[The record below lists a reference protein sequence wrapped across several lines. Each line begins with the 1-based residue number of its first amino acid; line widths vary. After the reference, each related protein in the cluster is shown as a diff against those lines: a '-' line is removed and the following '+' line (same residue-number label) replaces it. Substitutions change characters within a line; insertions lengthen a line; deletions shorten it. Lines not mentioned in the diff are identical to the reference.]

1 MCGMQVK
8 KASDFKEF
16 NVKLDAWVKTLMS
29 QVNMKKDQDVRFI
42 RLKDTIRS
50 QLNRLTLTDKTQV
63 KTVYKVK
70 GSDWVVEACGN
81 RTHVCWILKIG
92 RLRGDIRAQ
101 KWFLSLSYYVP
112 FESLFL
118 LMEQESIE
126 EARFLSHQTDK
137 WWQERWKIEMKEQ
150 CNIQSKRLRQVRIK
164 GHPPSKNMMAEWQW
178 MQDEIKRQKSRHE
191 LRFYEVEGVSEERK
205 GLSGHSSVTIRV
217 RSLSS

>member
-8 KASDFKEF
+8 KALDFKEF

-126 EARFLSHQTDK
+126 EVRFLSHQTEE
-137 WWQERWKIEMKEQ
+137 WWQERWKLEMKEE
-150 CNIQSKRLRQVRIK
+150 CKKGKGLRQVCVK
-164 GHPPSKNMMAEWQW
+164 GFEPSENMKREWTW
-178 MQDEIKRQKSRHE
+178 MQDEAKRQKSRDE
-191 LRFYEVEGVSEERK
+191 LKHYNVEPVVKTS
-205 GLSGHSSVTIRV
+205 
-217 RSLSS
+217 